1 MVGLSRKSFIGK
13 LTGSGVDERLAG
25 NLAGLVFCILN
36 GADVMRVHDVKES
49 CDAVRIAMA
58 LEEKRG

>member
-1 MVGLSRKSFIGK
+1 
-13 LTGSGVDERLAG
+13 
-25 NLAGLVFCILN
+25 
-36 GADVMRVHDVKES
+36 MRVHDVKES